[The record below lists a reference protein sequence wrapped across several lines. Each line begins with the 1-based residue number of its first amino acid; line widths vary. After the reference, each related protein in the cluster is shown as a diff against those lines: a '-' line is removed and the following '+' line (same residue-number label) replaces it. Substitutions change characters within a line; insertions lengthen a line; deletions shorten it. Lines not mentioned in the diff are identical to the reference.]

1 MKKYLIIFT
10 FTLFLMSCSNSDN
23 GLEIVE
29 KYIHSVEN
37 NDAKTMETLL
47 ADKYIGYG
55 PSFGD
60 SITKPLALKNWEA
73 SMGDI
78 YESIEYKKSR
88 NALVEVVSG
97 ENKGNWVS
105 NWAELHIKYKKDNYE
120 VDIWANT
127 IYKIEN
133 NQIVKSYTF
142 YNEADVLRQLDYVYI
157 NSKFLE

>member
-1 MKKYLIIFT
+1 
-10 FTLFLMSCSNSDN
+10 MSCSSSDN

>member
-1 MKKYLIIFT
+1 MKKLLIISAL
-10 FTLFLMSCSNSDN
+10 TLFLFSCTKSNQ

-29 KYIHSVEN
+29 KYIQSVES

-47 ADKYIGYG
+47 ADDYIGYG

-60 SITKPLALKNWEA
+60 SITKPLALKNWQA

-78 YESIEYKKSR
+78 YESIEYRKSR
-88 NALVEVVSG
+88 NANVEVVSG

-133 NQIVKSYTF
+133 NKIVKSYTF

-157 NSKFLE
+157 NSKFVE